1 MHWVGEA
8 TTQSRILIHGAGSG
22 VGTSAIQLA
31 VDNGNAVFATAG
43 TSAKTEMALN
53 LGADKV
59 VNYKTSNFADEFKSD
74 DINLILDCV
83 GGSFWKN
90 NVKVNHRFNK
100 KHSLVL
106 NRISNTRDLDISII
120 F

>member
-43 TSAKTEMALN
+43 TSAKTEMVLN

-90 NVKVNHRFNK
+90 NVKVNHRLNK
-100 KHSLVL
+100 NILL
-106 NRISNTRDLDISII
+106 